1 MANPE
6 FKAIVKCTRAL
17 VGEIANN
24 LDIADALFEEDLIT
38 DNVVQRLRLPNT
50 KKDKAGE
57 ILECIRNKVNSFPKD
72 VFPKFLEVLKK
83 ECSKEL
89 VEKLESKL
97 GTS

>member
-38 DNVVQRLRLPNT
+38 DNVVQRLKLPKTN
-50 KKDKAGE
+50 KDKAGE
-57 ILECIRNKVNSFPKD
+57 ILECIRNRVNSFPKD

-89 VEKLESKL
+89 VERLESTL